1 MKRYNTPHR
10 SRVVKTRMTE
20 EEYAEFAQRLSAYHM
35 SQAEFIRQAIT
46 GAAIRPIITVS
57 PVNDEL
63 LAAVGK
69 LTAEY
74 GRIGGNLNQI
84 ARTLNEWHSPY
95 PQLAEEVHPM
105 DRNQRSRNQKKSV
118 PPRKGQPSHRN
129 TKSAPPQ
136 RSSRPAGS
144 QQRPKGSGQ
153 RPAKQPERQ
162 PPKQQ
167 QKRPRPQ
174 QNPQKPGYRSS
185 APQVQRRVTRAEQL
199 RIRRRKAIIG
209 VLCVL
214 AVLVVGIVLSINLLF
229 KVTDFRVE
237 NADRTTPANT
247 GIYTEQQ
254 LIDATGIQVGDNLY
268 GFSTKEKS
276 DQLLA
281 QMPYL
286 DVAVVTRQAPG
297 TVIIRV
303 QPAVERFKMEYSG
316 SWLVLS
322 EQLKVLR
329 VEPAEPDN
337 LVQLDALLPEGA
349 ATTPGS
355 FLTLDAPSEPT
366 ALATA
371 MPSGTATPENADEA
385 DTAQETPNEVLNEL
399 LGELDQYGLLDGT
412 TVLTMQNMTELSFLY
427 QGRVSVQLGTANN
440 LDYKIRF
447 AAYIILDTGGDG
459 LASSDRG
466 TLDVSDQQT
475 DGTIQPRFLPAE
487 NPVATPEPTPEPPA
501 EDTTDAA
508 ADGADLTADA
518 PQDDTQSQE

>member
-1 MKRYNTPHR
+1 
-10 SRVVKTRMTE
+10 
-20 EEYAEFAQRLSAYHM
+20 
-35 SQAEFIRQAIT
+35 
-46 GAAIRPIITVS
+46 
-57 PVNDEL
+57 
-63 LAAVGK
+63 
-69 LTAEY
+69 
-74 GRIGGNLNQI
+74 
-84 ARTLNEWHSPY
+84 
-95 PQLAEEVHPM
+95 M

-136 RSSRPAGS
+136 RNSRPAGS

-153 RPAKQPERQ
+153 RSAKQPERQ

-237 NADRTTPANT
+237 NADRTTPAKT

-399 LGELDQYGLLDGT
+399 LSELDQYGLLDGT

-487 NPVATPEPTPEPPA
+487 NPVATLEPTPEPPA
-501 EDTTDAA
+501 EDTTDAAADAA

>member
-1 MKRYNTPHR
+1 
-10 SRVVKTRMTE
+10 
-20 EEYAEFAQRLSAYHM
+20 
-35 SQAEFIRQAIT
+35 
-46 GAAIRPIITVS
+46 
-57 PVNDEL
+57 
-63 LAAVGK
+63 
-69 LTAEY
+69 
-74 GRIGGNLNQI
+74 
-84 ARTLNEWHSPY
+84 
-95 PQLAEEVHPM
+95 M

-162 PPKQQ
+162 LPKQQ

-322 EQLKVLR
+322 
-329 VEPAEPDN
+329 
-337 LVQLDALLPEGA
+337 
-349 ATTPGS
+349 
-355 FLTLDAPSEPT
+355 
-366 ALATA
+366 
-371 MPSGTATPENADEA
+371 
-385 DTAQETPNEVLNEL
+385 
-399 LGELDQYGLLDGT
+399 
-412 TVLTMQNMTELSFLY
+412 LSL
-427 QGRVSVQLGTANN
+427 
-440 LDYKIRF
+440 IH
-447 AAYIILDTGGDG
+447 I
-459 LASSDRG
+459 
-466 TLDVSDQQT
+466 
-475 DGTIQPRFLPAE
+475 
-487 NPVATPEPTPEPPA
+487 
-501 EDTTDAA
+501 
-508 ADGADLTADA
+508 
-518 PQDDTQSQE
+518 

>member
-1 MKRYNTPHR
+1 
-10 SRVVKTRMTE
+10 
-20 EEYAEFAQRLSAYHM
+20 
-35 SQAEFIRQAIT
+35 
-46 GAAIRPIITVS
+46 
-57 PVNDEL
+57 
-63 LAAVGK
+63 
-69 LTAEY
+69 
-74 GRIGGNLNQI
+74 
-84 ARTLNEWHSPY
+84 
-95 PQLAEEVHPM
+95 M

-136 RSSRPAGS
+136 RNSRPAGS

-153 RPAKQPERQ
+153 RSAKQPERQ

-237 NADRTTPANT
+237 NADRTTPAKT

-399 LGELDQYGLLDGT
+399 LSELDQYGLLDGT

-508 ADGADLTADA
+508 ADAAADGADLTADA

>member
-1 MKRYNTPHR
+1 
-10 SRVVKTRMTE
+10 
-20 EEYAEFAQRLSAYHM
+20 
-35 SQAEFIRQAIT
+35 
-46 GAAIRPIITVS
+46 
-57 PVNDEL
+57 
-63 LAAVGK
+63 
-69 LTAEY
+69 
-74 GRIGGNLNQI
+74 
-84 ARTLNEWHSPY
+84 
-95 PQLAEEVHPM
+95 M

-268 GFSTKEKS
+268 GFST
-276 DQLLA
+276 
-281 QMPYL
+281 
-286 DVAVVTRQAPG
+286 
-297 TVIIRV
+297 
-303 QPAVERFKMEYSG
+303 
-316 SWLVLS
+316 
-322 EQLKVLR
+322 
-329 VEPAEPDN
+329 
-337 LVQLDALLPEGA
+337 
-349 ATTPGS
+349 
-355 FLTLDAPSEPT
+355 
-366 ALATA
+366 
-371 MPSGTATPENADEA
+371 
-385 DTAQETPNEVLNEL
+385 
-399 LGELDQYGLLDGT
+399 
-412 TVLTMQNMTELSFLY
+412 
-427 QGRVSVQLGTANN
+427 
-440 LDYKIRF
+440 
-447 AAYIILDTGGDG
+447 
-459 LASSDRG
+459 
-466 TLDVSDQQT
+466 
-475 DGTIQPRFLPAE
+475 
-487 NPVATPEPTPEPPA
+487 
-501 EDTTDAA
+501 
-508 ADGADLTADA
+508 
-518 PQDDTQSQE
+518 

>member
-1 MKRYNTPHR
+1 
-10 SRVVKTRMTE
+10 
-20 EEYAEFAQRLSAYHM
+20 
-35 SQAEFIRQAIT
+35 
-46 GAAIRPIITVS
+46 
-57 PVNDEL
+57 
-63 LAAVGK
+63 
-69 LTAEY
+69 
-74 GRIGGNLNQI
+74 
-84 ARTLNEWHSPY
+84 
-95 PQLAEEVHPM
+95 M

-237 NADRTTPANT
+237 NADRTTPAKT

-268 GFSTKEKS
+268 GFSTREKS

-399 LGELDQYGLLDGT
+399 LSELDQYGLLDGT

-501 EDTTDAA
+501 EDATDAAADAA

>member
-1 MKRYNTPHR
+1 
-10 SRVVKTRMTE
+10 
-20 EEYAEFAQRLSAYHM
+20 
-35 SQAEFIRQAIT
+35 
-46 GAAIRPIITVS
+46 
-57 PVNDEL
+57 
-63 LAAVGK
+63 
-69 LTAEY
+69 
-74 GRIGGNLNQI
+74 
-84 ARTLNEWHSPY
+84 
-95 PQLAEEVHPM
+95 M

-237 NADRTTPANT
+237 NADRTTPAKT

-286 DVAVVTRQAPG
+286 DVAIVTRQAPG

-399 LGELDQYGLLDGT
+399 LSELDQYGLLDGT

-508 ADGADLTADA
+508 ADAAADGADLTADA

>member
-1 MKRYNTPHR
+1 
-10 SRVVKTRMTE
+10 
-20 EEYAEFAQRLSAYHM
+20 
-35 SQAEFIRQAIT
+35 
-46 GAAIRPIITVS
+46 
-57 PVNDEL
+57 
-63 LAAVGK
+63 
-69 LTAEY
+69 
-74 GRIGGNLNQI
+74 
-84 ARTLNEWHSPY
+84 
-95 PQLAEEVHPM
+95 M

-237 NADRTTPANT
+237 NADRTTPAKT

-459 LASSDRG
+459 LAGSDRG

-501 EDTTDAA
+501 EDTTDVAADAA

>member
-1 MKRYNTPHR
+1 
-10 SRVVKTRMTE
+10 
-20 EEYAEFAQRLSAYHM
+20 
-35 SQAEFIRQAIT
+35 
-46 GAAIRPIITVS
+46 
-57 PVNDEL
+57 
-63 LAAVGK
+63 
-69 LTAEY
+69 
-74 GRIGGNLNQI
+74 
-84 ARTLNEWHSPY
+84 
-95 PQLAEEVHPM
+95 M
-105 DRNQRSRNQKKSV
+105 DRNQRSRSQKKSV
-118 PPRKGQPSHRN
+118 PPRKGQQRN
-129 TKSAPPQ
+129 AKNAQQQPQ
-136 RSSRPAGS
+136 RSSQKAGS
-144 QQRPKGSGQ
+144 QQRQQPKGNNQ
-153 RPAKQPERQ
+153 RPAAKQPNRQ

-167 QKRPRPQ
+167 QKKRPRPQ

-209 VLCVL
+209 ALCVL
-214 AVLVVGIVLSINLLF
+214 AVLVVGIVLSFNLLF
-229 KVTDFRVE
+229 KVTDYRVE
-237 NADRTTPANT
+237 NTDRTTPANT

-254 LIDATGIQVGDNLY
+254 LIDATGILVGDNLY

-286 DVAVVTRQAPG
+286 DVAIVTRQAPG

-303 QPAVERFKMEYSG
+303 QPAVERFKMAYNN

-329 VEPAEPDN
+329 IEAEEPDN
-337 LVQLDALLPEGA
+337 LVELDARLPDGA
-349 ATTPGS
+349 ATAPGT
-355 FLTLDAPSEPT
+355 FLALDAPSEPT

-371 MPSGTATPENADEA
+371 LPTSTATPETADET
-385 DTAQETPNEVLNEL
+385 DTVTPNEVLNEL
-399 LGELDQYGLLDGT
+399 LGELDKYGLLDGT
-412 TVLTMQNMTELSFLY
+412 TVLTMQDLTELSFLY

-487 NPVATPEPTPEPPA
+487 NPVATPEPTPEPA
-501 EDTTDAA
+501 TEDTTDTAA
-508 ADGADLTADA
+508 EDTADGTDQTT
-518 PQDDTQSQE
+518 DTLQSDSQNQE